1 MIERWSRDQVLALAP
16 DAASQKAASGV
27 SAPRKWSAMG
37 VSGSALW
44 GECAG
49 SGSKPYQACVDL
61 SEPAYRCSCPSRK
74 FPCKHALGLLLLW
87 SADGVPPAAELAPW
101 AAEWFAQRAAR
112 AEKAAEKKTAEKA
125 EPSAAKPDEGR
136 ARQRE
141 ERVTAGLAE
150 LERWLSDQVAS
161 GLSDARQT
169 GLAEWSDLAKR
180 LVDAQ
185 APGLAG
191 TFSGLTRVFRDENWP
206 GRLLGEYAM
215 VHLLAVAHRR
225 AAELPGDLRETVR
238 QRVGYQ
244 VAKETVLALP
254 PIRDEWQV
262 IALRDEERDRLL
274 SRRVWLHGRATGRV
288 ALVLSFAP
296 PGQPLDASLV
306 PGTRVDADVSYYPGA
321 APLRAL
327 IADRYGPAVPAR
339 APASGVTVE
348 GVPQVIADVLT
359 RDPWTESWPLV
370 LTGAR
375 VGRDG
380 KEWCLLGDSGRGL
393 RLHPSAGDP
402 WKLVAVSGGHPVTV
416 AVEWTP
422 DGLRPLTTWDEN
434 DEVVVL

>member
-1 MIERWSRDQVLALAP
+1 MTERWSRDQVLALAP
-16 DAASQKAASGV
+16 DAASQKAASAV
-27 SAPRKWSAMG
+27 SAPGKWSAMG
-37 VSGSALW
+37 VNGSALW

-87 SADGVPPAAELAPW
+87 SADGVPPAAEPAPW
-101 AAEWFAQRAAR
+101 AAEWFGQRAAR
-112 AEKAAEKKTAEKA
+112 AEKAAEKKAAEKS

-141 ERVTAGLAE
+141 ERVAAGLAE

-254 PIRDEWQV
+254 PIRDDWQV

-306 PGTRVDADVSYYPGA
+306 LGTRVDADVSYYPGA

-327 IADRYGPAVPAR
+327 IADRYGAAVPAR

-348 GVPQVIADVLT
+348 GVPRVVADVLT

-370 LTGAR
+370 ITGAR

-380 KEWCLLGDSGRGL
+380 GEWRLVGDSGQAL

-402 WKLVAVSGGHPVTV
+402 WKLVAVSGGRPVTV

-422 DGLRPLTTWDEN
+422 DGLRPLTTWDDN

>member
-1 MIERWSRDQVLALAP
+1 MLALAP
-16 DAASQKAASGV
+16 DAASQKAANGV

-87 SADGVPPAAELAPW
+87 SADGVPPADAPAAW
-101 AAEWFAQRAAR
+101 AAEWLDAR
-112 AEKAAEKKTAEKA
+112 AEKAAKAEEKKAEKA
-125 EPSAAKPDEGR
+125 DKPAEKPSEKDEGR

-141 ERVTAGLAE
+141 ERVAAGLSE

-191 TFSGLTRVFRDENWP
+191 TFTGLTRVFRDESWP

-296 PGQPLDASLV
+296 PGQALDASLV
-306 PGTRVDADVSYYPGA
+306 LGTRVDADVSYYPGA

-327 IADRYGPAVPAR
+327 IADRYGTAVPAKT
-339 APASGVTVE
+339 PASGVNVE
-348 GVPQVIADVLT
+348 GVPQMIADVLT

-370 LTGAR
+370 ITGAR

-380 KEWCLLGDSGRGL
+380 KEWCLLGDSGQGL

-402 WKLVAVSGGHPVTV
+402 WKLIAVSGGHPVTV
-416 AVEWTP
+416 SVEWTP

>member
-1 MIERWSRDQVLALAP
+1 MLALAP
-16 DAASQKAASGV
+16 DAASQKAANGV

-87 SADGVPPAAELAPW
+87 SADGVPPADTPSPW
-101 AAEWFAQRAAR
+101 AAEWLSQR
-112 AEKAAEKKTAEKA
+112 AEKAAKAVEKKAAADKPSEKN
-125 EPSAAKPDEGR
+125 DDR

-141 ERVTAGLAE
+141 ERVAAGLSE

-169 GLAEWSDLAKR
+169 GLSEWSDLAKR

-191 TFSGLTRVFRDENWP
+191 TFTGLTRVFRDENWP

-306 PGTRVDADVSYYPGA
+306 LGTRIDADVSYYPGA

-327 IADRYGPAVPAR
+327 IADRYGPSVPAKT
-339 APASGVTVE
+339 PSSGVTVE
-348 GVPQVIADVLT
+348 GVPQLIADVLT

-370 LTGAR
+370 ITGAR

-380 KEWCLLGDSGRGL
+380 KEWCLMGDSGQGL

-402 WKLVAVSGGHPVTV
+402 WKLVAVSGGQPVTV

>member
-1 MIERWSRDQVLALAP
+1 MLALAP
-16 DAASQKAASGV
+16 DAASQKAAGGV

-37 VSGSALW
+37 VSGTALW

-87 SADGVPPAAELAPW
+87 SADGVPPAAEPAPW
-101 AAEWFAQRAAR
+101 VAEWFAQRTAR
-112 AEKAAEKKTAEKA
+112 AEKATEKA
-125 EPSAAKPDEGR
+125 AERAAKPATARDAEKDEGR

-141 ERVTAGLAE
+141 ERVAAGLAE

-161 GLSDARQT
+161 GLADARQT

-191 TFSGLTRVFRDENWP
+191 TFTGLTRVFRDENWP

-262 IALRDEERDRLL
+262 IARRDEERDRLL

-306 PGTRVDADVSYYPGA
+306 LGTRIDADVSYYPGA

-339 APASGVTVE
+339 TPASGVEVE

-370 LTGAR
+370 ITGAR

-380 KEWCLLGDSGRGL
+380 KEWCLLGGSGQGL
-393 RLHPSAGDP
+393 RLRPSAGDP
-402 WKLVAVSGGHPVTV
+402 WRLIAVSGGRPVTV